1 LENLLQGISAD
12 LIATKFGYSR
22 NDVDSFAV
30 TSQKRLLLHRRMA
43 FDKSI
48 VPITDVNGLVHL
60 AKDEYIR
67 EQTTLEILSGLSPAF
82 EKMGDMLFDQTA
94 IDKYLEIERI
104 NHVHHAGNSSG
115 IVDGAALMLIGSKE
129 IGEKLGLKPRAIKN
143 GCCDR

>member
-1 LENLLQGISAD
+1 MGLDGSAWVMEPDAAFENLCTGISAD

-67 EQTTLEILSGLSPAF
+67 EQTTLEILSGLF
-82 EKMGDMLFDQTA
+82 QLLKRW
-94 IDKYLEIERI
+94 EICCLTKPQLI
-104 NHVHHAGNSSG
+104 NT
-115 IVDGAALMLIGSKE
+115 
-129 IGEKLGLKPRAIKN
+129 
-143 GCCDR
+143 